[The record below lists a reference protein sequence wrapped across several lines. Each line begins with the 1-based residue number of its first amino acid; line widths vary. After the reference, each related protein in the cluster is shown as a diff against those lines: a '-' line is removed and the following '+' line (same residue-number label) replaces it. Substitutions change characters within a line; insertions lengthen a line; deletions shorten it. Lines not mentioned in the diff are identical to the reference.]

1 MYIYISDIRYICGH
15 SDFFESASV
24 FKPWILPCSHVLD
37 LCLWS
42 ILPGWR
48 LVPGADLKVEGP
60 TAMVVSQ
67 AKMVVSQANGE
78 IQKQLGLVW
87 EKWQEIMGFPA
98 NSLGFPVEVSLYHLY
113 PILGMICPILSHPF
127 WLTLR
132 HFWICLNHVESKS
145 HHLSIYVDD
154 LGCASRNDSWLR
166 NWNKHE

>member
-1 MYIYISDIRYICGH
+1 M
-15 SDFFESASV
+15 
-24 FKPWILPCSHVLD
+24 
-37 LCLWS
+37 
-42 ILPGWR
+42 
-48 LVPGADLKVEGP
+48 PGADLKVEGP

-132 HFWICLNHVESKS
+132 HF
-145 HHLSIYVDD
+145 
-154 LGCASRNDSWLR
+154 
-166 NWNKHE
+166 

>member
-1 MYIYISDIRYICGH
+1 MYIYIRYQIYLWTQW
-15 SDFFESASV
+15 FFWVSQRFQAMNPALFTCPWPVSV
-24 FKPWILPCSHVLD
+24 EYTARLAPGAWCWFE
-37 LCLWS
+37 
-42 ILPGWR
+42 GWR
-48 LVPGADLKVEGP
+48 TNRSKNGGFTSND
-60 TAMVVSQ
+60 
-67 AKMVVSQANGE
+67 GE